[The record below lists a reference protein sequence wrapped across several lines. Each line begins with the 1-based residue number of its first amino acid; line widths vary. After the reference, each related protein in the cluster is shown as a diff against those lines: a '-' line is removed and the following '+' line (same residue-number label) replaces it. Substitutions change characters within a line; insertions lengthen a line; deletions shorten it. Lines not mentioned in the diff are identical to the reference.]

1 MSAIDATLG
10 PAGGPGGPAGPDG
23 GMQQAGP
30 EGARRQWLIAAT
42 GAVGG
47 VGLLATAWPFVDSME
62 LSARALAVGGPVV
75 VDVSDLAP
83 GQLRTVPWRGKPVWV
98 MRRTPEMVRALQQPN
113 PGLADPLSKASE
125 QPPACANATRS
136 ERPDLFVAV
145 GVCTHLGCT
154 PVLRLDDPAISAE
167 LHAPGGFLCPCHGSR
182 FDLAGRVVKNVPAP
196 TNLEIPEY
204 RFQSDT
210 SVQIG

>member
-1 MSAIDATLG
+1 MNAIDATLG
-10 PAGGPGGPAGPDG
+10 PAGGPGGPDG

-83 GQLRTVPWRGKPVWV
+83 GQLRTVAWRGKPVWV

-154 PVLRLDDPAISAE
+154 PVLRLDDPAINAE

-196 TNLEIPEY
+196 ANLEIPEY
-204 RFQSDT
+204 RFLSDT
-210 SVQIG
+210 SLQIG